1 MLGAGASG
9 APWLPK
15 GAEGTGLKAAMLG
28 GADFLAG
35 FVNMAAME
43 ALAGL
48 GRAAKCTGER

>member
-1 MLGAGASG
+1 
-9 APWLPK
+9 
-15 GAEGTGLKAAMLG
+15 MLG